1 MVTERFLLC
10 VGEILLE
17 DLGALLLCEEV
28 PPQWTEA
35 ELRGSHSPAS
45 GVSFIQMVARLGV
58 GGVHNPAVIEELV
71 NCVPSKG
78 VTQRDDAGRSS
89 VGGSFFQARART
101 LSYRMGQG
109 PLSFGAATEF
119 LSIQG
124 GLGAV
129 GETGVPAFCHPRAK
143 PKYDMRGIACSSGQ
157 GHFEFMKEEGF

>member
-1 MVTERFLLC
+1 MKRFLPSGLR
-10 VGEILLE
+10 LSS
-17 DLGALLLCEEV
+17 
-28 PPQWTEA
+28 EA
-35 ELRGSHSPAS
+35 CIPLQAGSQ
-45 GVSFIQMVARLGV
+45 FIEMVAKVGV
-58 GGVHNPAVIEELV
+58 GAVHNPAVIEELV

-89 VGGSFFQARART
+89 VGGRSFQPSEHT

-129 GETGVPAFCHPRAK
+129 GETGVPAFCRPRAK
-143 PKYDMRGIACSSGQ
+143 PKYDMKGIACSSGQ